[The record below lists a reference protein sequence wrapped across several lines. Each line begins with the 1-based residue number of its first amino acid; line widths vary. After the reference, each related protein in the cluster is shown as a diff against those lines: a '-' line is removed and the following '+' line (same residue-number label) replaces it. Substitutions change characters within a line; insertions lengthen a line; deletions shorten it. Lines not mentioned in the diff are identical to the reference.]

1 MNMVRCMLGEKNVPK
16 NFWPEAVNWSV
27 HILNRCP
34 IFAVKDMTLEE
45 AWSGN
50 KPSVRHFKVFGCIA
64 YVHIPDNLRK
74 KLDDKS
80 IVCVHLGLSEES
92 KAYKLYDP
100 IKRKIL
106 VRKDVKFDEV
116 NQLDWENKK
125 IEKTSTVIDQV
136 DVETCSSSKHSESG
150 DECDDHASD
159 THEDNVIEEVPDSE
173 DDIDEP
179 ELAIE
184 SNNTWELTELPSGAK
199 KIGVKWIY
207 ETKYNEQGKV
217 EKYKARLVAKGYS
230 QQHGIDYNEVFSL
243 VARWD
248 TIRTIL
254 AIAAVRNG
262 FVFQLDVKSAF
273 LHGELDEEV
282 YVEQP

>member
-179 ELAIE
+179 EL
-184 SNNTWELTELPSGAK
+184 
-199 KIGVKWIY
+199 
-207 ETKYNEQGKV
+207 GKRISRRPPYLDDFV
-217 EKYKARLVAKGYS
+217 TDEINSRNQAL
-230 QQHGIDYNEVFSL
+230 HN
-243 VARWD
+243 
-248 TIRTIL
+248 L
-254 AIAAVRNG
+254 AIFTPAE
-262 FVFQLDVKSAF
+262 DPTTY
-273 LHGELDEEV
+273 DEASKH
-282 YVEQP
+282 